1 MVMKSVKNAMD
12 LPKNNSNF
20 FQIDHIIKQ
29 ISGTEGVLILPSPKA
44 WEKFSWTHKLF
55 NSKPK
60 EGYFIWVKK
69 QVDFPL
75 YTCIAIA
82 SPKIKQNLKNLMVV
96 EEGLKVKANVTCA
109 AARNHLYGSH
119 VAKGKLILK
128 TGACLEYNHI
138 HSWGEKDFVNP
149 DYEFILGE
157 NSHLKYIYKNL
168 LPPENL
174 NFKTSLFLKEN
185 ASVKLNIIVNGVNS
199 QIKIED
205 SIYLEGK
212 NSDATA
218 SLRLVGKKNSRI
230 DAVSKIIARNEVR
243 GHLDCQGI
251 LVDDKSKIS
260 LAPQINCENKKAQIT
275 HEASIGRI
283 NEEQLTYLMMRGL
296 TEKQAIELIIS
307 GFLKVQN

>member
-1 MVMKSVKNAMD
+1 MAMRNAKNAM
-12 LPKNNSNF
+12 LVTKNNSNF
-20 FQIDHIIKQ
+20 LQVDHIIKQ
-29 ISGTEGVLILPSPKA
+29 ISETKGVLILPSLRA
-44 WEKFSWTHKLF
+44 WEKFSWTRKLF

-82 SPKIKQNLKNLMVV
+82 SPKIKQDLNNLMVV

-109 AARNHLYGSH
+109 AAKNHLYGSH
-119 VAKGKLILK
+119 IAKGKLILK
-128 TGACLEYNHI
+128 AGAFLEYNHN
-138 HSWGEKDFVNP
+138 HSWGEKDFVSP
-149 DYEFILGE
+149 DYEFILE
-157 NSHLKYIYKNL
+157 KSSHLKYIYKNL

-174 NFKTSLFLKEN
+174 DFKTSLFLKEN
-185 ASVKLNIIVNGVNS
+185 ASAELKIIVNGINS

-205 SIYLEGK
+205 SIHLEGK
-212 NSDATA
+212 NSSATA
-218 SLRLVGKKNSRI
+218 SLRLVGKKNSKI
-230 DAVSKIIARNEVR
+230 DAVSKIIAKNEVR

-283 NEEQLTYLMMRGL
+283 DQEQLTYLMMRGL
-296 TEKQAIELIIS
+296 SEKEAINLIIS
-307 GFLKVQN
+307 GFLKQ

>member
-1 MVMKSVKNAMD
+1 MINAKNAM
-12 LPKNNSNF
+12 LAIKNNSNF
-20 FQIDHIIKQ
+20 LQVDHIVKQ
-29 ISGTEGVLILPSPKA
+29 ISEMEGVLILPSPKA
-44 WEKFSWTHKLF
+44 WEKFLWTRKFF

-82 SPKIKQNLKNLMVV
+82 SPKVKQNLSNLMVV

-109 AARNHLYGSH
+109 AAKNHLYGSH
-119 VAKGKLILK
+119 IAKGKLILK
-128 TGACLEYNHI
+128 AGASLEYNHI
-138 HSWGEKDFVNP
+138 HIWGEKDFVSP
-149 DYEFILGE
+149 DYEFILE
-157 NSHLKYIYKNL
+157 KNSHLEYIYKNI

-174 NFKTSLFLKEN
+174 NFKTSLFLKEH
-185 ASVKLNIIVNGVNS
+185 ASSELNIIVNGINS

-212 NSDATA
+212 NSSATA
-218 SLRLVGKKNSRI
+218 RLRLVGKKNSRI
-230 DAVSKIIARNEVR
+230 NAVSKIIAKSEVR

-275 HEASIGRI
+275 HEASIGKI
-283 NEEQLTYLMMRGL
+283 DEEQLIYLLMRGL
-296 TEKQAIELIIS
+296 NEKEAIDLIIS
-307 GFLKVQN
+307 GFLKM